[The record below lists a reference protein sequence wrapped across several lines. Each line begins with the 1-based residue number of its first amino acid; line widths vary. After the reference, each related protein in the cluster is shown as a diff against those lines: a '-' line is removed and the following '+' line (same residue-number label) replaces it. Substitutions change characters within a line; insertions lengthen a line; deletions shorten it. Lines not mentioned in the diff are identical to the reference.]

1 MLLGRASG
9 GEGAFENKNRKF
21 YGKNERRWNGDD
33 PKGMGTE
40 FDRKKKEVDW
50 EKKERRLIEEWKE
63 TEKKERRLKDEG
75 KRGKRLKDEV
85 RKYKKLKGM
94 T

>member
-1 MLLGRASG
+1 M
-9 GEGAFENKNRKF
+9 
-21 YGKNERRWNGDD
+21 ERMKEDEMEMTLQ
-33 PKGMGTE
+33 GMGTE
-40 FDRKKKEVDW
+40 FDRKKKEVNW

-94 T
+94 TYKNK